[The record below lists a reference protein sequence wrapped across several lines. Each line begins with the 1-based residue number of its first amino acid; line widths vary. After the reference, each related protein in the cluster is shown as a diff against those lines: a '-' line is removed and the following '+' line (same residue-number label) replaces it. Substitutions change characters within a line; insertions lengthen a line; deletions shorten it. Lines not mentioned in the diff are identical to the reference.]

1 MDVRTGVWITAA
13 RACDKYW
20 KGVPYYGRIVGLGGV
35 LLREGDAASV
45 SCGLQFA
52 VKSIR
57 LP

>member
-35 LLREGDAASV
+35 LLRESV
-45 SCGLQFA
+45 YHVDCNLLSNLLDC
-52 VKSIR
+52 R
-57 LP
+57 N